1 MVPKGWSESYLGEVV
16 TYKKGYAFNS
26 SLYAEEGIRIV
37 RISDTTRD
45 SIHSDN
51 PVFIAGGNVEGL
63 EQYSLF
69 ENDIILSTVG
79 SRPHLLDSM
88 VGKAVKVPRSA
99 HNSLLNQNLVKLIPK
114 KTKITNEYLFSML
127 KTKEFIQFISN
138 LVRGNANQ
146 VSITLADLFKY
157 KFILPSLPEQKK
169 IAQILSTWDKAISVT
184 EKLLTNSQQQ
194 KKALM
199 QQLLTGKKRL
209 GLPAGS
215 YEFKIT
221 RYGSIPKDWDYPAIK
236 EICTQVSEKNSAA
249 VDHPVLSCSKY
260 DGFVD
265 SLKYFN
271 KKVYSDD
278 LSGYRLIHRGCFGFP
293 SNHIEEG
300 SIGLQNLYDTGIVSP
315 IYVVFRASPTKVD
328 NSYLY
333 AVLKTDHYKQIFGAA
348 TNASVDRRGSLR
360 WKEFN
365 QIHVPLPPLKEQQ
378 KISAVLSAADAE
390 ITTLEKKLACLK
402 DEKKALMQQ
411 LLTGKRRVKV
421 DEAVAE

>member
-209 GLPAGS
+209 LDENGVRFIKKWEKTTLGDIA
-215 YEFKIT
+215 KIT
-221 RYGSIPKDWDYPAIK
+221 TGSSNRQDSSLDGKYTFFDRSEDIRTSSIYLFDGEAIIVPG
-236 EICTQVSEKNSAA
+236 EGQRFE
-249 VDHPVLSCSKY
+249 P
-260 DGFVD
+260 
-265 SLKYFN
+265 KYFIG
-271 KKVYSDD
+271 KFDLHQRTYAIMDFASHSGRFLFYMIDYLKVYF
-278 LSGYRLIHRGCFGFP
+278 L
-293 SNHIEEG
+293 NQAVG
-300 SIGLQNLYDTGIVSP
+300 STV
-315 IYVVFRASPTKVD
+315 K
-328 NSYLY
+328 
-333 AVLKTDHYKQIFGAA
+333 
-348 TNASVDRRGSLR
+348 SLR
-360 WKEFN
+360 
-365 QIHVPLPPLKEQQ
+365 LPMFQKMTFEAPEIEEQQ
-378 KISAVLSAADAE
+378 KIAAVLSAADAE
-390 ITTLEKKLACLK
+390 ISTLEKKLACLK
-402 DEKKALMQQ
+402 REKKALMQQ
-411 LLTGKRRVKV
+411 LLTGKRRVVV
-421 DEAVAE
+421 DVDAA

>member
-199 QQLLTGKKRL
+199 QQLLSGKKRL
-209 GLPAGS
+209 LDENGVRFSTEWEFKRISEIATRVQRKNDAAEHPILTISSLSGFVRQDERYSRYMAGES
-215 YEFKIT
+215 VKNYILLKKGEFAYNKGNSKTYEFGCIFDLEAYEAGLVPHVYVCFRLKNGLSH
-221 RYGSIPKDWDYPAIK
+221 RYFKYLFEADYLKPQLGALVNTGVRNNGLLNIK
-236 EICTQVSEKNSAA
+236 PTEFMQ
-249 VDHPVLSCSKY
+249 
-260 DGFVD
+260 
-265 SLKYFN
+265 
-271 KKVYSDD
+271 
-278 LSGYRLIHRGCFGFP
+278 
-293 SNHIEEG
+293 
-300 SIGLQNLYDTGIVSP
+300 
-315 IYVVFRASPTKVD
+315 TKVPVPCFEEQESIAD
-328 NSYLY
+328 MLYNSSRTIR
-333 AVLKTDHYKQIFGAA
+333 VLQD
-348 TNASVDRRGSLR
+348 
-360 WKEFN
+360 
-365 QIHVPLPPLKEQQ
+365 
-378 KISAVLSAADAE
+378 
-390 ITTLEKKLACLK
+390 KLACLK
-402 DEKKALMQQ
+402 DEKKAQMQQ

-421 DEAVAE
+421 DEAVAV

>member
-184 EKLLTNSQQQ
+184 EQLLTNSQQQ

-209 GLPAGS
+209 LDENGVRFIKKWEKTTLGDIA
-215 YEFKIT
+215 KIT
-221 RYGSIPKDWDYPAIK
+221 TGSSNRQDSSLDGKYTFFDRSEDIRTSSIYLFDGEAIIVPG
-236 EICTQVSEKNSAA
+236 EGQRFE
-249 VDHPVLSCSKY
+249 P
-260 DGFVD
+260 
-265 SLKYFN
+265 KYFIG
-271 KKVYSDD
+271 KFDLHQRTYAIMDFASHSGRFLFYMIDYLKVYF
-278 LSGYRLIHRGCFGFP
+278 L
-293 SNHIEEG
+293 NQAVG
-300 SIGLQNLYDTGIVSP
+300 STV
-315 IYVVFRASPTKVD
+315 K
-328 NSYLY
+328 
-333 AVLKTDHYKQIFGAA
+333 
-348 TNASVDRRGSLR
+348 SLR
-360 WKEFN
+360 
-365 QIHVPLPPLKEQQ
+365 LPMFQRMTFEAPEIEEQQ
-378 KISAVLSAADAE
+378 KIAAVLSAADAE
-390 ITTLEKKLACLK
+390 ISTLEKKLACLK
-402 DEKKALMQQ
+402 GEKKALMQQ
-411 LLTGKRRVKV
+411 LLTGKRRVVV
-421 DEAVAE
+421 DVDAA